1 MLRLISSRLAGGLA
15 VLFCVTTLS
24 FFLLRAAP
32 GGPFDDE
39 RSLPPEVM
47 NNILERYDLKAPVG
61 EQYVRYLGNV
71 IRLDF
76 GHSMKRQQTVAE
88 IIRNHGP
95 YSAKLGLMA
104 LAIAVLFGIAIGVIA
119 AARQNRLGDH
129 AAMAVSLAGI
139 SVPSFVLGP
148 LLLLVFALT
157 LFWLPP
163 ARVEGFTSYLLP
175 ASTLGLIYM
184 GTVARLTRAGML
196 ETLRQDYIRTARAKG
211 VSERGVVWK
220 HGVRLGL
227 LPVVTYLGPATA
239 SLISGSFVVEKI
251 FQIPGLGFFFVAS
264 VTDRDY
270 PVLTGVLVFYCAFLV
285 LLNLIVDIVY
295 GFLDPRIREVRT

>member
-1 MLRLISSRLAGGLA
+1 VLRLILGRIAGGLV
-15 VLFCVTTLS
+15 VLFVVTTFS
-24 FFLLRAAP
+24 FFMLRAAP

-39 RSLPPEVM
+39 RSVPPEVL
-47 NNILERYDLKAPVG
+47 NNILERYDLDAPVI
-61 EQYVRYLGNV
+61 EQYGRYLGNIV
-71 IRLDF
+71 RLDF

-88 IIRNHGP
+88 IIRNHAP
-95 YSAKLGLMA
+95 YSARLGLMA
-104 LAIAVLFGIAIGVIA
+104 LAIAVIFGIGIGVVA

-129 AAMAVSLAGI
+129 AAMTVSLVGI

-148 LLLLVFALT
+148 LLILVFALT

-163 ARVEGFTSYLLP
+163 ARVEGFTSYILP
-175 ASTLGLIYM
+175 ACTLGLIYM

-211 VSERGVVWK
+211 VSERGVIWK
-220 HGVRLGL
+220 HGLRLGV

-239 SLISGSFVVEKI
+239 ALISGSFVVEKI

-264 VTDRDY
+264 ITDRDY
-270 PVLTGVLVFYCAFLV
+270 PVLTGVLVFYTAFLV
-285 LLNLIVDIVY
+285 LLNLVVDIAY
-295 GFLDPRIREVRT
+295 GVLDPRIREVRT